1 MSKYQ
6 ENQNVVLGFIIGAA
20 AGLAAGILLAP
31 DSGEVTR
38 QTIAKKATDLKG
50 KANDLS
56 GQLKDKAN
64 TLKGQVGTQ
73 LNSTIKTIT
82 DKTKSVTE
90 SVTGQNGKKAPK
102 KPAGQSSPTSPNT
115 DIVN

>member
-6 ENQNVVLGFIIGAA
+6 ENQNIVLGFIIGAA

-38 QTIAKKATDLKG
+38 QTIAKKATDLK
-50 KANDLS
+50 
-56 GQLKDKAN
+56 DKAN
-64 TLKGQVGTQ
+64 NLKGQVGTQ

-82 DKTKSVTE
+82 DKTKSVTS

-102 KPAGQSSPTSPNT
+102 KPAGQSYPTSPNT
-115 DIVN
+115 DIVS

>member
-50 KANDLS
+50 KANDL
-56 GQLKDKAN
+56 
-64 TLKGQVGTQ
+64 KGQVGTQ
-73 LNSTIKTIT
+73 INSTIKTIT
-82 DKTKSVTE
+82 DKTKTVAG

-102 KPAGQSSPTSPNT
+102 KPAGQSTPNSPNT